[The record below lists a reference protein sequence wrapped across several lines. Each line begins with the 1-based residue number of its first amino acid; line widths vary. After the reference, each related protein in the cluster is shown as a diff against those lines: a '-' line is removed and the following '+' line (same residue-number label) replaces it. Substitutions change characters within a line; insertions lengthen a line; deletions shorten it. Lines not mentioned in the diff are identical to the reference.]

1 MGQPLS
7 SVASAQWLTPS
18 GRGQSQA
25 RLSGLN
31 QSISRRFT
39 AFVGS
44 SRHWAH
50 LWGSGRFHPRSA
62 VPAPPTPHPRPWA
75 PGRRQ
80 RARARGH
87 GLLANKPHRP
97 EPLRGSRVEEKP
109 SLGCTRISPPGPE
122 ELLSRPVW
130 EPPGQLERKHL
141 GSHVGGGS
149 AGGSPHLAVASFVHF
164 EEPEEPLLLL
174 IRLVAAKGGLSEG
187 FWEGKKV
194 LSDFSA
200 STRRV
205 KNLNKHTLSS

>member
-1 MGQPLS
+1 MAGEVPGMGQPLS

-31 QSISRRFT
+31 KSISRRFT

-109 SLGCTRISPPGPE
+109 SWGCTRISPPRTRGTAIPTCLGAARAARAQTPGKPRGQE
-122 ELLSRPVW
+122 AVPAAPLTLPLVLLFTLKNPRNLFFSLSVSSLPKEDFLKVSGR
-130 EPPGQLERKHL
+130 ERK
-141 GSHVGGGS
+141 S
-149 AGGSPHLAVASFVHF
+149 
-164 EEPEEPLLLL
+164 
-174 IRLVAAKGGLSEG
+174 
-187 FWEGKKV
+187 
-194 LSDFSA
+194 
-200 STRRV
+200 
-205 KNLNKHTLSS
+205 